1 MKDGKG
7 MRRAQIALDSGQ
19 PGSVPDSPASW
30 PLTMVGYQ
38 TSVFLPLED
47 EFMPTRAAVG
57 E

>member
-7 MRRAQIALDSGQ
+7 MRRAQIALDSGR